1 MEYPNLGWAIGQ
13 RRLANYEVAARVDM
27 SESRFSR
34 CSSGRTCSSLQE
46 QQNLASC
53 LGYPVS
59 WLFQKVSPPHR
70 VSQSA
75 GNTELGRD

>member
-13 RRLANYEVAARVDM
+13 RRLAHYEVAAHGEM

-34 CSSGRTCSSLQE
+34 CLSGRMCFSLQE
-46 QQNLASC
+46 QQKLASS
-53 LGYPVS
+53 LGYPVA

-70 VSQSA
+70 VC
-75 GNTELGRD
+75 